1 MRFYLNP
8 LLTRTAWK
16 LDKLYKKPEELY
28 KASYDCFKKAVED
41 QTILDQLEITDVEKE
56 ALLKTIRQVFLDLIV
71 LNNSRFKN
79 LKI

>member
-1 MRFYLNP
+1 MSPF
-8 LLTRTAWK
+8 LTRTAWK

-56 ALLKTIRQVFLDLIV
+56 ALLKTIRQVFFPENNI
-71 LNNSRFKN
+71 LNQDVKF
-79 LKI
+79 LKTKLS